1 MFIREWRQYRSM
13 SLDKLGGEIG
23 VSKGVLSEIERG
35 KRRYNQDQLEAI
47 AKVLRCTPG
56 DLLDRD
62 PNENKTAEIVDIWD
76 HIPTGRRDQAIEV
89 LKTFTKPAS

>member
-1 MFIREWRQYRSM
+1 M

-35 KRRYNQDQLEAI
+35 KRRYNQDQLEAL
-47 AKVLRCTPG
+47 AKALNCTPG

-62 PNENKTAEIVDIWD
+62 PNANQSAQIVDLWD
-76 HIPTGRRDQAIEV
+76 HIPTSRRDQAIEI
-89 LKTFTKPAS
+89 LKTFTKTTR